1 MVVRCKGGMSALLG
15 NKALAEKEII
25 RAKSAERNTGR
36 GPVEMHRSLQ
46 GKEEF
51 LPECLRRR
59 LWAQA

>member
-1 MVVRCKGGMSALLG
+1 MSALLG